1 MKDCILLL
9 VGFLGLLALLFI
21 GLKLGGVMRKI
32 LHEQP
37 GWSWWWVL
45 LPLYGP
51 LLVGIGAIVVAVV
64 ISVLLTA
71 WRRA

>member
-21 GLKLGGVMRKI
+21 GVRTLLLKLGGVV
-32 LHEQP
+32 